1 MTKTLL
7 LGILLSFF
15 TITDCFGNSHYVY
28 NKPAKGANGIQSVI
42 VYPNIQAAIDDCNN
56 GDEVVVYPGTYKG
69 VGNKDL
75 DFHGKAI
82 TVRSQ
87 DPNNPAIVESTI
99 IDCEGNG
106 RGFYFHSNENT
117 NSILAGFTI
126 TGGCG
131 NYQGGGGGIYCS
143 ESNPIIRNCVIRN
156 NLSGMMDGGGGISCY
171 KSSPKIEFCTISNNI
186 SQNWGGGIAYYGL
199 EYYASPG
206 PVISNCII
214 TDNYA
219 ENIYYQYYEM
229 GGGGIYSYGSGLI
242 IQNCFICNNRS
253 VGNGGGV
260 CCIDIIK
267 VSNSIVSC
275 NTSEKDGAGI
285 YMDGGE
291 INGCTIVSNKSYR
304 VVGGLYQRYD
314 YGSGFWWSALNCII
328 WGNIS
333 SHPEVLLSQTNCFNA
348 IYCCIQDEDPYDAS
362 IPYNDTGFGN
372 IDDDPLFVREPD
384 DGGDG
389 FGDNPSTPDIDEGA
403 NDDLGDLHLM
413 KNSPCINAGVPMY
426 YTGNEDIDG
435 QPRIIGGR
443 VDIGADEYSKM
454 IIVIK
459 PTGREIWADN
469 SSHNIEWSSYGAGD
483 FVDVMLSIDNGSNW
497 QITESDVPN
506 SGNYIWT
513 LPGAVDS
520 NQCLIKVVPAVPD
533 ANVLCIPSRLFT
545 IKPYN
550 PDEPVNSI
558 WKSLGNNYKR
568 QGLSDFNGP
577 ELGCVKWAFDTN
589 GPVTSSVAVGH
600 DGRIY
605 AACEDGNL
613 YAIDPNGTL
622 LWKYDANTPL
632 KSSPSIGPDGTVYVG
647 GENGWLYAIDKN
659 GQSRWT
665 YQTGGCIYSSPAVD
679 SNGRIFV
686 GSMDGKLYAIGPD
699 GSELWQFKT
708 AGYAGR
714 TNGSI
719 IASPAIDSNGVV
731 YITGSF
737 DPNLYA
743 LNANDGSVKWK
754 IIAADFDPNILD
766 LHNSSVSPV
775 IGADGTIYWV
785 LYEKFIPY
793 PEEIPPWG
801 YVTIEGYFLYAV
813 EPDNGRLKWK
823 SSLTGFE
830 NWWYFEA
837 FPWLGP
843 DSSPWISPEFT
854 GSVKYSDS
862 NSWFRFGKWY
872 KSGCFSEP
880 AIGPDG
886 TIYISCD
893 DPYLRAVDPNG
904 KYKWTARLGMV
915 GGFTMAVGADGLVYA
930 ACDDGYLCVVDGN
943 GTELSRFIS
952 KDNIMSRPVIAENN
966 QLIISDANNKIWAI
980 SGDNCPEGKQ
990 DLHRPAD
997 LSGDGI
1003 VNFKDFAIFAQN
1015 WSRTTNRYF
1024 GDAMEGDAGWYYK
1037 KNQKPPDINEA
1048 YYGGIETYFESDLD
1062 RNLYAD
1068 SFDLFEFINNWFS
1081 KENPENRPPKITITN
1096 PKDESWLFDYYYDFC
1111 RLPIIFE
1118 ADADD
1123 TDGQVV
1129 KVEFFIDG
1137 LKVGEDVDG
1146 SDGWQF
1152 VLSDYYY
1159 RYYMTNGPQ
1168 WACLSAKATDDK
1180 GAASLA
1186 AIQVCFHFYDDSL

>member
-1 MTKTLL
+1 MTKTHL
-7 LGILLSFF
+7 LGILLAFF

-28 NKPAKGANGIQSVI
+28 NKPAKGANGIQSII

-82 TVRSQ
+82 TVRSR

-117 NSILAGFTI
+117 GSILAGFTI
-126 TGGCG
+126 TGGYVD
-131 NYQGGGGGIYCS
+131 NEGGGIYCS
-143 ESNPIIRNCVIRN
+143 S
-156 NLSGMMDGGGGISCY
+156 
-171 KSSPKIEFCTISNNI
+171 SSPKIR
-186 SQNWGGGIAYYGL
+186 
-199 EYYASPG
+199 
-206 PVISNCII
+206 NCII
-214 TDNYA
+214 RGNDS
-219 ENIYYQYYEM
+219 I
-229 GGGGIYSYGSGLI
+229 GKGGGIYSYQSNPL
-242 IQNCFICNNRS
+242 IQNCSICVNRS
-253 VGNGGGV
+253 GANGGGI
-260 CCIDIIK
+260 CSIGAEIK
-267 VSNSIVSC
+267 ISNSIVAY

-285 YMDGGE
+285 YMDSGA
-291 INGCTIVSNKSYR
+291 IDGCTIVSNKSYQ
-304 VVGGLYQRYD
+304 VVGGLYEY
-314 YGSGFWWSALNCII
+314 YNHGSGLGWSALNCII

-333 SHPEVLLSQTNCFNA
+333 SQPEVLLSQTNCFNA
-348 IYCCIQDEDPYDAS
+348 IHCCIQDEDPCDPN

-372 IDDDPLFVREPD
+372 IDDDPLFVREPN

-389 FGDNPSTPDIDEGA
+389 FGDNPSTPGIDEGA
-403 NDDLGDLHLM
+403 NDDLGDLHLI
-413 KNSPCINAGVPMY
+413 KNSPCINTGVPNY
-426 YTGNEDIDG
+426 NTGNGDIDG

-443 VDIGADEYSKM
+443 VDIGADEYAKM
-454 IIVIK
+454 ITVIK
-459 PTGREIWADN
+459 PAGGEIWAAD
-469 SSHNIEWSSYGAGD
+469 SSHTIKWSSYGAGN
-483 FVDVMLSIDNGSNW
+483 FVDIMLSVDNGSNW

-520 NQCLIKVVPAVPD
+520 NKCMIKVVPAVPD
-533 ANVLCIPSRLFT
+533 ANVICVPSGLFT
-545 IKPYN
+545 IKPYI
-550 PDEPVNSI
+550 PDVPVNSV

-577 ELGCVKWAFDTN
+577 QLGCVKWAFDTN

-605 AACEDGNL
+605 AACEDGYL
-613 YAIDPNGTL
+613 YTIDANGTL
-622 LWKYDANTPL
+622 LWKFDANTPL

-659 GQSRWT
+659 GQLRWT
-665 YQTGGCIYSSPAVD
+665 YQTGKCIHSSSAVD

-699 GSELWQFKT
+699 GSELWQFET
-708 AGYAGR
+708 AGYGSR

-719 IASPAIDSNGVV
+719 ITSPAIDSNGVV

-743 LNANDGSVKWK
+743 LNAGDGSVKWRT
-754 IIAADFDPNILD
+754 IATNFDPNILD

-775 IGADGTIYWV
+775 IGKDGAIYWV
-785 LYEKFIPY
+785 LYEKFPPF
-793 PEEIPPWG
+793 PEEIPDPGLG
-801 YVTIEGYFLYAV
+801 YIIIEGYFLYSV

-823 SSLTGFE
+823 SSLTGFAE
-830 NWWYFEA
+830 PWYFGN

-843 DSSPWISPEFT
+843 DSSPWISPEFKER
-854 GSVKYSDS
+854 VYYHP
-862 NSWFRFGKWY
+862 NFLPRFGKWY

-886 TIYISCD
+886 TIYVSCD
-893 DPYLRAVDPNG
+893 DPYLRAIDPNG

-915 GGFTMAVGADGLVYA
+915 GGFTMAVGADGFVYA

-943 GTELSRFIS
+943 GTEMSRFIS
-952 KDNIMSRPVIAENN
+952 KDNILSRPVITENN
-966 QLIISDANNKIWAI
+966 QLIVSDINNKVWAI
-980 SGDNCPEGKQ
+980 SGDNCPEGKR

-1015 WSRTTNRYF
+1015 WSRTTNKYF
-1024 GDAMEGDAGWYYK
+1024 GAAMEGITGWYHK
-1037 KNQKPPDINEA
+1037 KNQKLPDINKA
-1048 YYGGIETYFESDLD
+1048 YYNGTETYFDADLD

-1081 KENPENRPPKITITN
+1081 EETIENRPPKITITN
-1096 PKDESWLFDYYYDFC
+1096 PKGESWLYDYYYSYEP
-1111 RLPIIFE
+1111 LIFE
-1118 ADADD
+1118 ADAND

-1152 VLSDYYY
+1152 VLSYGDGDYYY
-1159 RYYMTNGPQ
+1159 YNMKGGPQ
-1168 WACLSAKATDDK
+1168 WACFSAKATDDK
-1180 GAASLA
+1180 GATSLA
-1186 AIQVCFHFYDDSL
+1186 AIQVCFYFYPY